1 MADTRRLRIAQISDT
16 HLAPGQAEVDANFD
30 ALAAWIRAES
40 PDLVVH
46 SGDVTR
52 DAPGVPEEL
61 DYAAARLA
69 ELGVETLVIPGNHDV
84 GDNPG
89 DGGYA
94 PASPVGPGPLAAW
107 ARVFGADRFARDIAG
122 WRVVG
127 VDAQLFLSGLPEE
140 AAQWDWLEE
149 TLAVPGPVALFTHKP
164 LFRETPDE
172 PADPTP
178 FRYAP
183 MGPRARMM
191 DLIRGANVKLV
202 GCGHVHQT
210 RQVTAEGVIH
220 GWCPASAFVIPD
232 AHQPRIGDKLCGLL
246 DWRLGA
252 DGSVDCRLV
261 RPATM
266 GDHDITELP
275 KMYG

>member
-1 MADTRRLRIAQISDT
+1 MQGLRIAQISDT
-16 HLAPGQAEVDANFD
+16 HLAPGQAEIDANFD
-30 ALAAWIRAES
+30 ALAAWIRAER

-52 DAPGVPEEL
+52 DAPGAPEEL
-61 DYAAARLA
+61 DYARARLA
-69 ELGVETLVIPGNHDV
+69 ELPVPVAVIPGNHDV

-89 DGGYA
+89 DGGYV
-94 PASPVGPGPLAAW
+94 PPSPVGPGPLAAW
-107 ARVFGADRFARDIAG
+107 EAVFGVDRFTRDIGG

-127 VDAQLFLSGLPEE
+127 IDAQLFLSGLPDE
-140 AAQWDWLEE
+140 AAQWDWLA
-149 TLAVPGPVALFTHKP
+149 TQLATSAPVALFTHKP

-172 PADPTP
+172 PDDPTP

-183 MGPRARMM
+183 RAARERLVRM
-191 DLIRGANVKLV
+191 IRGSNVKLV

-210 RQVTAEGVIH
+210 RQVEALGVVH
-220 GWCPASAFVIPD
+220 CWCPAAAFVIPD
-232 AHQPRIGDKLCGLL
+232 AHQPRIGRKLCGLL

-261 RPATM
+261 RPEGM